1 MNIAYQ
7 IMYASSGLC
16 LLICLFV
23 TMGLRLSKIYEQL
36 VQTFWLNAFYEFKDA
51 MSTYICIYGIIAT
64 PYVQHGLNVIN
75 GTISTPSVQHDV

>member
-1 MNIAYQ
+1 MYEYILLSGTVNFSPNQVLFCLLTFTKIEMNIAYQ

-36 VQTFWLNAFYEFKDA
+36 VQTF
-51 MSTYICIYGIIAT
+51 
-64 PYVQHGLNVIN
+64 
-75 GTISTPSVQHDV
+75 